1 MKAQDIIRLMKS
13 PSRQDEELVLKAFV
27 FAKSAHEDQK
37 RFSGEPYFVHVYE
50 TAKTL
55 AELGMSSTTISAGL
69 LHDCFEDGKVEER
82 EIGEIFGQEI
92 LFLVKGITKLGK
104 LKYRGVQRHN
114 ESLRKLFVAVSQ
126 DIRVIIIKLA
136 DRLHNMRTLEYVP
149 EHKRKRIA
157 VETLEIYVPIAYR
170 LGIRKLNR
178 QLEDLAFPFVYP
190 DEYKRTM
197 ELSKARNKEDQAH
210 LEKFQRAVRKVL
222 VKKGITNFTV
232 SYRLKTLYSLFRK
245 LERKDW
251 NIDEI
256 YDISALCIIVPNVE
270 GCYATLGIVHGTWGP
285 LPGRIKDYIAF
296 PKPNGY
302 RALHTTIF
310 TGYGNVIEIQI
321 KTKEMHQEAEYGIA
335 SHISYKE
342 TSKKNKISSFLWVKR
357 LLPFKGFFE
366 EGQKNEINFDDVP
379 SWIKELVDYQEAT
392 TKSVSAKEEI
402 MSDFFQQRI
411 FVFTPKGDVID
422 LPISST
428 PIDFAYAIHS
438 DIGDYMAGAKV
449 NGKMTPL
456 SSPLSNGDI
465 VEILTKKTGAP
476 RSKWLEYVKTAS
488 ARKHIKAVLQKSQE
502 NPH

>member
-1 MKAQDIIRLMKS
+1 MKAQDIINLVKS
-13 PSRQDEELVLKAFV
+13 ASKEDGALILKAFN
-27 FAKSAHEDQK
+27 FAESAHQDQK
-37 RFSGEPYFVHVYE
+37 RFSGEPYFVHLYE

-69 LHDCFEDGKVEER
+69 LHDCLEDGRVEER
-82 EIGEIFGQEI
+82 EIEEIFGKEI
-92 LFLVKGITKLGK
+92 LFLVKGTTKLGK

-114 ESLRKLFVAVSQ
+114 ESLRKLFVAVSL

-149 EHKRKRIA
+149 DHKRRRIA
-157 VETLEIYVPIAYR
+157 AETLEIYAPIAYR

-190 DEYKRTM
+190 DEYKRTT
-197 ELSKARNKEDQAH
+197 ELSKARTKEDQAH
-210 LEKFQRAVRKVL
+210 LEKFQRAVKKVL
-222 VKKGITNFTV
+222 AKKGVTDFTV
-232 SYRLKTLYSLFRK
+232 DYRLKTIYSLFRK

-256 YDISALCIIVPNVE
+256 YDISALRIIIPDLE
-270 GCYATLGIVHGTWGP
+270 DCYATLGIVHGKWRP
-285 LPGRIKDYIAF
+285 LPRRIKDYIAF

-310 TGYGNVIEIQI
+310 TGHGNVIEIQI
-321 KTKEMHQEAEYGIA
+321 KTKEMHREAEYGIA

-342 TSKKNKISSFLWVKR
+342 TSKKNKVSNFLWVRR
-357 LLPFKGFFE
+357 LLPFKGVFE
-366 EGQKNEINFDDVP
+366 EERKDEINFDDVP
-379 SWIKELVDYQEAT
+379 SWIKELVDYQET
-392 TKSVSAKEEI
+392 TGKSTSVKEE
-402 MSDFFQQRI
+402 MMGDFFQQRI

-438 DIGDYMAGAKV
+438 DIGDHIAGAKV
-449 NGKMTPL
+449 NSKMTSL
-456 SSPLSNGDI
+456 SSPLLNGDI
-465 VEILTKKTGAP
+465 VEILTKKAGSP
-476 RSKWLEYVKTAS
+476 RRKWLEYVKTAS
-488 ARKHIKAVLQKSQE
+488 ARKHIKTALQRSQG
-502 NPH
+502 